1 MAQWMTN
8 PLFLFLGSWGAALV
22 AYAAGVSFG
31 ISSRGLASV
40 LGAALLNVTA
50 FSLGYLTWTG
60 ICQMRPVPRLPA
72 APGVPLTARR
82 MRWSLRI
89 TLAFGFVALGLCLYR
104 LVLVASYN
112 NIAPMKLL
120 MDPLL
125 WRRKFVVFIG
135 EGVYETRLSSIA
147 TSISYSIF
155 SVGFVFLG
163 IWMYLGRRRTR
174 YIYLAVFLLLALTM
188 GMLNLSR
195 KEVVVHLMFLILAY
209 LFMHRVYG
217 LRDMRQV
224 VRGLVSP
231 FMIGVLLFVL
241 VDIFMKKSSI
251 YGIGGRLTGSL
262 FSLYWYVAS
271 PLAALGEFLAN
282 HKGDYM
288 MGQSLFLP
296 IYKWLD
302 RFELVPPTTLVFFN
316 DKVYVPYMANVY
328 SYLRNVY
335 EDFGMLGVA
344 IYPYAL
350 GWITAIMQRRAA
362 LFLPYLNIYIVLL
375 VLIIFSFYNYLFVSN
390 QFYLQLALP
399 LVFFRF
405 RLTDL
410 DTESL

>member
-1 MAQWMTN
+1 MTN
-8 PLFLFLGSWGAALV
+8 PLFLFLASWSAALV

-31 ISSRGLASV
+31 ISPRGLGPV
-40 LGAALLNVTA
+40 LGVVLLNVTA

-60 ICQMRPVPRLPA
+60 ICQMHPVPRRPA
-72 APGVPLTARR
+72 APGVPLTAGR
-82 MRWSLRI
+82 MKWSLRI

-104 LVLVASYN
+104 LVLVASYSKV
-112 NIAPMKLL
+112 APLELL

-125 WRRKFVVFIG
+125 WRRKLVVFVG
-135 EGVYETRLSSIA
+135 EGLYETRLSSVA

-163 IWMYLGRRRTR
+163 IWMYLGRSWTR
-174 YIYLAVFLLLALTM
+174 YVYLAAFLFLALAM

-195 KEVVVHLMFLILAY
+195 KEVVVHLMFLILTY
-209 LFMHRVYG
+209 LFVHRVYG
-217 LRDMRQV
+217 RRDMHQV
-224 VRGLVSP
+224 ARGLLGP
-231 FMIGVLLFVL
+231 FAIGVVLFVL
-241 VDIFMKKSSI
+241 VDIFLKKSSI

-262 FSLYWYVAS
+262 FSLYWYIAS

-282 HKGDYM
+282 HKGDYL

-316 DKVYVPYMANVY
+316 EKVYVPYMANVY
-328 SYLRNVY
+328 SYLRNIY
-335 EDFGMLGVA
+335 EDFGTLGVA

-405 RLTDL
+405 RLTGL
-410 DTESL
+410 DADAL